1 MASIQQAE
9 PGPGEGPGEGQIGLS
24 LHGDRL
30 RVIETGPA
38 LRQALVDL
46 IDGAQ
51 ESLKLSYYIF
61 AADGSGQLVLAS
73 LTAARGRGRS
83 DGRRVG
89 KERVRACRP
98 RRPPYHYTNNTTTQ
112 ATRPNTQ
119 Q

>member
-51 ESLKLSYYIF
+51 ESLKLYYYIF
-61 AADGSGQLVLAS
+61 AAAGSGQLVLDR
-73 LTAARGRGRS
+73 LIAARGRGVAVTLTI
-83 DGRRVG
+83 GRASCRDRVG
-89 KERVRACRP
+89 QYV
-98 RRPPYHYTNNTTTQ
+98 
-112 ATRPNTQ
+112 
-119 Q
+119 